1 MAKNRGKGVRK
12 QFGKRVEAFVPLY
25 PNYPPLYAHTQRFD
39 SPNRV
44 VDKLKLHMNNLG
56 AAGLFSGV
64 SSDVLPFRTECIYAA
79 ADLPDG
85 MRFTAGYPDRSI
97 SEFKG
102 VIKFTFVDIDTCRKF
117 MSMVATLDSAGPTF
131 DSYLCELDLDSA
143 RVNEFV

>member
-12 QFGKRVEAFVPLY
+12 QWGKRVEAFVPLY
-25 PNYPPLYAHTQRFD
+25 PSYTPLYAHDQVFD
-39 SPNRV
+39 SSNRV
-44 VDKLKLHMNNLG
+44 VEKLKLHMNNLCV
-56 AAGLFSGV
+56 AGLFSGV
-64 SSDVLPFRTECIYAA
+64 SSVVLPLRTECIYTA
-79 ADLPDG
+79 ADLLPG
-85 MRFTAGYPDRSI
+85 MRFPAGYPDRSI

-102 VIKFTFVDIDTCRKF
+102 IIKFTFVDIDTCRKF